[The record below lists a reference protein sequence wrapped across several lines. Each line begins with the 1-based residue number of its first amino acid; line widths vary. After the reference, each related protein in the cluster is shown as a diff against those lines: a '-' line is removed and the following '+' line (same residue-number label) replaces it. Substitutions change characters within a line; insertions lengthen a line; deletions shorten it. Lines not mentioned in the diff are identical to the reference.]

1 MDARIDSRVP
11 LEVKEKASKELAAHG
26 LSISAFVRMML
37 SSIATDGF
45 PTSWGIPNAETMASL
60 NEAIDDLNN
69 PHLKAASSFNELEDL
84 LNE

>member
-1 MDARIDSRVP
+1 MDARVDSRVP

-26 LSISAFVRMML
+26 LSISAFVRIML

-45 PTSWGIPNAETMASL
+45 PTSWGIPNAKTIASI
-60 NEAIDDLNN
+60 NEAIDDLKD
-69 PHLKAASSFNELEDL
+69 PHLKGASSFGELEDL